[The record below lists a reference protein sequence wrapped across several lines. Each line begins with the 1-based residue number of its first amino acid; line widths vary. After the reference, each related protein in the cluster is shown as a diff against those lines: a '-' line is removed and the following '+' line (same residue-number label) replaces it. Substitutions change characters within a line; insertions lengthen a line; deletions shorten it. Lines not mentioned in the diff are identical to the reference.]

1 MGHALGVMAI
11 FTALPTRQKRPT
23 PMSARCAASSCLL
36 AGVGVGGEC
45 MKSAVGKEKARER

>member
-1 MGHALGVMAI
+1 MGHTSGDMAI
-11 FTALPTRQKRPT
+11 FTAWSTKQKRLQ
-23 PMSARCAASSCLL
+23 PMSARCASSSLLL